1 MLRNV
6 MEVGRFGSRQRA
18 SANRAWTRCVAF
30 VLMWLVIGMLPQAAA
45 QSDTSPEFSARVL
58 DLSKSYQRITIPLH
72 RSVTV
77 ETTIGVSRADVVA
90 PSIANVQVISPTR
103 MLVTGQSFGNTSV
116 VLTGTDGNQYVF
128 EASVE
133 LDLEPLNRSIRNID
147 PLSTATAE
155 SILGNIVLI
164 GTVTSTARA
173 RRIADLAQLFA
184 PAGKKGGG
192 SLVQNHMEISG
203 EQQVQLRCT
212 IAEVSRSAT
221 RELGVNGWLAGENF
235 RDGFLVNNV
244 GGINPVNIGAA
255 ADALVTRNM
264 PFITGEDGLRL
275 LPTTTLS
282 LGFPRAQTQFF
293 IQALADNNLLKVLAE
308 PNLTTISGETATFLV
323 GGEFPIPVPQG
334 NQQVTIEFR
343 EFGIRL
349 SFTPVVRGHQR
360 IRLRVRPE
368 VSELDFSTAVQI
380 EGFVVPG
387 LTTRAAETTV
397 ELGNGQT
404 MAIAGL
410 LKEEVR
416 GIASRVPGI
425 GDVPVLGSLFRS
437 VEFQRGMTELVI
449 LVTPEIVAPLDPH
462 QKVRLPGKDMK
473 YASDY
478 ELYALGMLESP
489 DSAPIDDTVQSEAR
503 LESEPDE
510 LSVHGPWG
518 HAGTGGER

>member
-6 MEVGRFGSRQRA
+6 MEVSRFEPRKRVST
-18 SANRAWTRCVAF
+18 NRAWIRCAAF
-30 VLMWLVIGMLPQAAA
+30 TLTLGGLWTVPQAVA
-45 QSDTSPEFSARVL
+45 QSGSPPEFSARVL
-58 DLSKSYQRITIPLH
+58 DLSKSYQRLNIPLN
-72 RSVTV
+72 RSVMV

-90 PSIANVQVISPTR
+90 PTIANVQVISPTR

-116 VLTGTDGNQYVF
+116 VLTGTDGAQYVF
-128 EASVE
+128 EAFVE
-133 LDLEPLNRSIRNID
+133 LDLESLNRAIHDID
-147 PLSTATAE
+147 PLSTAKGE
-155 SILGNIVLI
+155 SIQGNIVLT
-164 GTVTSTARA
+164 GTVTGTDRA
-173 RRIADLAQLFA
+173 RRIADLAALFA
-184 PAGKKGGG
+184 PTGKEGGAK
-192 SLVQNHMEISG
+192 VQNHMEIAG
-203 EQQVQLRCT
+203 EQQVQLRC
-212 IAEVSRSAT
+212 IVAEVSRSAT
-221 RELGVNGWLAGENF
+221 RQLGVNGWLAGENF
-235 RDGFLVNNV
+235 RDGFLVNNI
-244 GGINPVNIGAA
+244 GGINPVNIGGAA
-255 ADALVTRNM
+255 SAPVRQDM
-264 PFITGEDGLRL
+264 PFFTDQGGLNL
-275 LPTTTLS
+275 LPTTPLS
-282 LGFPRAQTQFF
+282 LGFPRVQTQLF

-308 PNLTTISGETATFLV
+308 PNLTAISGETATFLA

-334 NQQVTIEFR
+334 NQQVTIQFR

-349 SFTPVVRGHQR
+349 NFTPVVRGQQR
-360 IRLRVRPE
+360 IRLRVAPE

-387 LTTRAAETTV
+387 LTSRATETTV

-404 MAIAGL
+404 IAIAGL
-410 LKEEVR
+410 LSEQVR
-416 GIASRVPGI
+416 GIASRIPGI

-437 VEFQRGMTELVI
+437 VNFQRSMTELVI

-462 QKVRLPGKDMK
+462 QQVRIPGKDMQ

-489 DSAPIDDTVQSEAR
+489 TTAPADATVQSEAV

>member
-1 MLRNV
+1 MVRNV

-18 SANRAWTRCVAF
+18 STNRAWIRYVAF
-30 VLMWLVIGMLPQAAA
+30 ALMLGVIWTLPQAAA
-45 QSDTSPEFSARVL
+45 QSDTSPEFSARVV

-116 VLTGTDGNQYVF
+116 VLTGTNEKQYVF
-128 EASVE
+128 EATVE
-133 LDLEPLNRSIRNID
+133 LDLEPLNRSIRSID
-147 PLSTATAE
+147 PLSTAEAE
-155 SILGNIVLI
+155 SIQGNIVLI

-184 PAGKKGGG
+184 PANKDGG
-192 SLVQNHMEISG
+192 SVVQNHMEISG

-212 IAEVSRSAT
+212 VAEVSRSAT
-221 RELGVNGWLAGENF
+221 RELGVNGFLAGEDF
-235 RDGFLVNNV
+235 RDGFLVNNLS
-244 GGINPVNIGAA
+244 GINPTNIGLPGGAPVATDIPFLTGPDGVNI
-255 ADALVTRNM
+255 
-264 PFITGEDGLRL
+264 
-275 LPTTTLS
+275 LPTTALS
-282 LGFPRAQTQFF
+282 LGFPKIQTQLF
-293 IQALADNNLLKVLAE
+293 IQAMADNNLLKVLAE
-308 PNLTTISGETATFLV
+308 PNLTAISGETATFLA

-343 EFGIRL
+343 EFGVRL
-349 SFTPVVRGHQR
+349 NFTPVVRGQQR

-368 VSELDFSTAVQI
+368 VSNLDFSTAVQI

-387 LTTRAAETTV
+387 LTTRASETTV
-397 ELGNGQT
+397 ELGSGQT
-404 MAIAGL
+404 IAIAGL
-410 LKEEVR
+410 LSEEVR
-416 GIASRVPGI
+416 GIASRVPGM
-425 GDVPVLGSLFRS
+425 GDIPVLGSLFRS
-437 VEFQRGMTELVI
+437 VSFQRSMTELVI

-462 QKVRLPGKDMK
+462 QLVRLPGKDMK

-489 DSAPIDDTVQSEAR
+489 TTAPGNAEEQSETT
-503 LESEPDE
+503 LGSDPDE

-518 HAGTGGER
+518 HAGADGQR